1 MGRGRGEEGL
11 PAGPGADDARVCED
25 VRGGVR
31 ETAGASGRARGAAG
45 ALGPA
50 GAGGGLASALGMV
63 VAFLGAAL
71 YWPLLRRNALFYS
84 LAGHDETV
92 GQAVAWYG
100 VYLACVLL
108 VVVASW
114 ALARRRG
121 CFGSGCAGRGCAG
134 LAAVLVVGV
143 VQAGLKVVEVLAG
156 PTGALGAVVAA
167 VGTLL
172 YAALFVLLTYLWA
185 AWYATMASRTAAL
198 VAIGSFIASL
208 TTRTTMF
215 LPDPAGLIATACL
228 PLLSLVLWL
237 AAARARVGAAWRS
250 GDAGLAATPRV
261 GAGTWNDG
269 GAAAGVGELPTR
281 LTGVGMRADVAHAAG
296 ARVPTRADDGAAG
309 AGRPAVPVRLIAVL
323 AGCLVLGGLVRGF
336 VSGYVNGEPLTPAM
350 SVQDAISIVFAA
362 LLFAYTF
369 FRSSSRAALQGI
381 WPAATILFF
390 AGLLL
395 LANAGWGPSDLGSQ
409 VVIVGRTCLDLLLWI
424 VLVDAVR
431 EGRLTLVGAFGLVFV
446 VVDVASSLLGY
457 VAVPLVL
464 GWLGASP
471 EGLVP
476 ALASIAAFVLVTVS
490 VLFFSRSFGVE
501 APGGGAGVPRK
512 DAATSGASD
521 CPASDGSPA
530 TTLGALDL
538 GAYGL
543 SEREM
548 TVAALLADGNS
559 QRKIAELLGISMG
572 TVQSH
577 VKAVYRKLDIHSK
590 QELIDLT
597 RGR

>member
-261 GAGTWNDG
+261 GAGARAAVG
-269 GAAAGVGELPTR
+269 GGVG
-281 LTGVGMRADVAHAAG
+281 
-296 ARVPTRADDGAAG
+296 AG